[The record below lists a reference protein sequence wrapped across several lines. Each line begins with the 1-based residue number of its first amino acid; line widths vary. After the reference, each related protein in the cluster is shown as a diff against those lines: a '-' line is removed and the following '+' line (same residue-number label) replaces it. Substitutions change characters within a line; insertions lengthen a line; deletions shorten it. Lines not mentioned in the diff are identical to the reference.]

1 MKRDTRRISILRRP
15 NTGGPLAGKFMAIKV
30 DGKLDK
36 EALQD
41 GWRHVYTNY
50 GKKCTIV
57 LYGQSP
63 YAMEEHYE
71 VPAGKQ
77 DVNLEVCWT
86 GNKYVIKEALSRK
99 LTIHRDSAC
108 PKFYLRVN
116 VGSVPLHLLGRS
128 LGAGDSVSFLID
140 TLEHDLELTPH
151 GFTDGTLKKV
161 TVPAGDTDIDVFVTV
176 TATKQVIIKEAAANG
191 KSADNNAGKAKPE
204 KNFLPGGLSDKEIRE
219 ELRKLL
225 NPNDGLLLAKLRQ
238 CSGKPRYLRV
248 DVRGD
253 GVYFSL
259 YEGCSSKNAAILYY
273 DYKNSRINLGH
284 YEDRNAVLQFIRTYV
299 NHSTVGHVL
308 KMEGHDIFLKED
320 FLCEIPKAPVKT
332 KPDPV
337 IPEFE
342 PTASQPTPAN
352 PETAPAPENVKQ
364 EETLPEKPEHPDM
377 YQSMTSHGIWRAL
390 YESFGP
396 GSAFE
401 TMVKRVPAT
410 CFVTAEEEALRVTVM
425 FEEEEH
431 AEMVGN
437 GGATVFEY
445 NYVQCTQKQF
455 MAMLE
460 EGKTVTA
467 ADMVHNFTKLQYEED
482 KSELVDYL
490 MYFIDAIPHV
500 IVEGNSFRSRRPG
513 EEIIE
518 IEQTLTAKVMSHK
531 MVQLFE
537 LDGEIMDIL
546 RRNNI
551 AYCLIGSYNEYL
563 KIIFVDTDDETIH
576 TIRYDFSDL
585 VDADFLEGEGCF
597 SRLTCNYE
605 KDSLDE
611 YLGRAVCALPYFRPC
626 MTSGGEMYS
635 QINLNKDIVPGLDE
649 DFVPPAE
656 EETEVPEI
664 PEIQEDMGI
673 PEEPEISTE
682 PVIIDDA
689 DFEDFDTPD
698 TVPEEPEEPEG
709 PVYTVQSSP
718 TTWAIVA
725 HLNMQFAVGG
735 GLSQFMKAMGF
746 DQVSLKAAAAELILE
761 FQKSGVSCSTMQLPY
776 KQFNKG
782 IEGEFETLGD
792 EDDTDK
798 LLTILKN
805 SAPYFK

>member
-1 MKRDTRRISILRRP
+1 
-15 NTGGPLAGKFMAIKV
+15 MAIKV

-41 GWRHVYTNY
+41 GWRYVYTNY

-63 YAMEEHYE
+63 YGMEEHYE

-116 VGSVPLHLLGRS
+116 VGHIPLHLLGRS

-161 TVPAGDTDIDVFVTV
+161 TVPAGDADIDVFVTV

-204 KNFLPGGLSDKEIRE
+204 KNFSPGGLSDKEIRE

-273 DYKNSRINLGH
+273 DYKNSRITLDR

-320 FLCEIPKAPVKT
+320 FLSEIPKEPVKPNQVPNVP
-332 KPDPV
+332 KS
-337 IPEFE
+337 E

-352 PETAPAPENVKQ
+352 PETEPAPENVKQ
-364 EETLPEKPEHPDM
+364 EETLPEKPEHPDIFD
-377 YQSMTSHGIWRAL
+377 SLTSRGVWSAL
-390 YESFGP
+390 YHTFGEGSFVNV
-396 GSAFE
+396 
-401 TMVKRVPAT
+401 VKNIPVT
-410 CFVTAEEEALRVTVM
+410 CLVTAEREAVRVVMMMEDEEQIKEL
-425 FEEEEH
+425 
-431 AEMVGN
+431 
-437 GGATVFEY
+437 GGMEIPSFEY
-445 NYVQCTQKQF
+445 NYAKCSHQQF
-455 MAMLE
+455 QESLE
-460 EGKTVTA
+460 MGETITA
-467 ADMVHNFTKLQYEED
+467 EKLQNNFDVLEHEED
-482 KSELVDYL
+482 RAELIDYL
-490 MYFIDAIPHV
+490 MMFIEAIPHV
-500 IVEGNSFRSRRPG
+500 IVEGNTFRSRRPG

-546 RRNNI
+546 RRKNI
-551 AYCLIGSYNEYL
+551 GYCLIGSYNEYL

-597 SRLTCNYE
+597 SRLTCGYE
-605 KDSLDE
+605 RDALE
-611 YLGRAVCALPYFRPC
+611 AYLGKAVCDMPYFRPGI
-626 MTSGGEMYS
+626 TASGEELFWEIY
-635 QINLNKDIVPGLDE
+635 LNKDIVPALDE

-664 PEIQEDMGI
+664 PEV
-673 PEEPEISTE
+673 STE

-698 TVPEEPEEPEG
+698 TAPEEPEG

-746 DQVSLKAAAAELILE
+746 DQVNLKASAAELILE

-782 IEGEFETLGD
+782 IEGEFETLCDEGD
-792 EDDTDK
+792 ADK